1 MDSVDAP
8 PRTSRPTN
16 HEEFI
21 MKDIIHRI
29 GIRAPAAEV
38 YAALATIP
46 GLAGWWTEETTGDS
60 KVGGVIKFVFHL
72 ENGELLGGFDM
83 DVLELSTNDKVRW
96 KVKDG
101 PPEWVGT
108 AIEFSLSRQDDFTV
122 VLFSHR
128 GWREEVEFMAHCS
141 TKWATFL
148 VSLRDFV
155 ETGKGRPA
163 PNDLRIGNWH

>member
-1 MDSVDAP
+1 M
-8 PRTSRPTN
+8 
-16 HEEFI
+16 
-21 MKDIIHRI
+21 
-29 GIRAPAAEV
+29 
-38 YAALATIP
+38 
-46 GLAGWWTEETTGDS
+46 
-60 KVGGVIKFVFHL
+60 FHL

>member
-1 MDSVDAP
+1 
-8 PRTSRPTN
+8 
-16 HEEFI
+16 

-29 GIRAPAAEV
+29 GIQAPAADV
-38 YAALATIP
+38 HAALATIP

-60 KVGGVIKFVFHL
+60 KVGGVVKFVFHL

-83 DVLELSTNDKVRW
+83 DVQEQSPGDKVRW
-96 KVKDG
+96 QVKDG
-101 PPEWVGT
+101 PPEWIGT
-108 AIEFSLSRQDDFTV
+108 RIEFALSRQDDFTV